1 MLKILHIIPNLGKGG
16 AERLVL
22 DICHQLNKYDGI
34 SASIFCFSSI
44 NDYQEYGNELDIA
57 IINSGISLSF
67 YKKNNY
73 HTEELKRAIEK
84 LKPDIIHS
92 HLFVA
97 EIISRSVLYP
107 YARWFS
113 HCHDN
118 MEQFENFSWKT
129 LFSKRKLTNFYEKMF
144 LMRCYKKNGGTH
156 FIAISN
162 DAKKYFEKT
171 VPRYPTTLLHNAVD
185 YQRFYKEKTHMAES
199 SKIHLVNTGSF
210 VNKKNQKFLV
220 EVAKILAEKNTD
232 FELHLL
238 GDGENRA
245 MLEEKTRALNLS
257 GHVFFHG
264 NIHYVEEWLWRS
276 DIYVH
281 SATYEPLGLAL
292 LEAMSAGLPVVALDG
307 RGNRDIIVQGKN
319 GYIIPEQ
326 NPETFAAKIV
336 ELWNNKAKYKEM
348 SLWAQDFAKNYDI
361 KEYVAKLVSLYQ
373 NALTRRG

>member
-1 MLKILHIIPNLGKGG
+1 
-16 AERLVL
+16 
-22 DICHQLNKYDGI
+22 
-34 SASIFCFSSI
+34 
-44 NDYQEYGNELDIA
+44 
-57 IINSGISLSF
+57 
-67 YKKNNY
+67 
-73 HTEELKRAIEK
+73 
-84 LKPDIIHS
+84 
-92 HLFVA
+92 
-97 EIISRSVLYP
+97 
-107 YARWFS
+107 
-113 HCHDN
+113 
-118 MEQFENFSWKT
+118 
-129 LFSKRKLTNFYEKMF
+129 
-144 LMRCYKKNGGTH
+144 
-156 FIAISN
+156 
-162 DAKKYFEKT
+162 
-171 VPRYPTTLLHNAVD
+171 
-185 YQRFYKEKTHMAES
+185 
-199 SKIHLVNTGSF
+199 
-210 VNKKNQKFLV
+210 
-220 EVAKILAEKNTD
+220 
-232 FELHLL
+232 
-238 GDGENRA
+238 